1 MNRKAER
8 RKNKAKD
15 KEPLYLHPVEANI
28 HFYNVY
34 NSLEKSIY
42 ET

>member
-15 KEPLYLHPVEANI
+15 KEQLYLHPVEANI
-28 HFYNVY
+28 
-34 NSLEKSIY
+34 IY
-42 ET
+42 Q